1 MHNNRK
7 TLLLTLSATFVLMAL
22 LVAYSTRLMY
32 ESSHSYIDELGNDK
46 TSAITAD
53 LENYLENAS
62 SVLWVAADT
71 VDHMVANGATN
82 DEIVEYI
89 TRESANTAN
98 QFDESYTGIY
108 GYINGDYVDGVGWTP
123 PEGYDP
129 TQRDWYKVAKAAGG
143 EPIVVSPYVDAE
155 TGNVIISVCKAL
167 TDTDNVLGLDLT
179 LSGVQDTVEDI
190 QINGNGYGLVL
201 NYDGTVVA
209 HHDSSEN
216 GKNYSGIPEK
226 KELFDKVMSVGK
238 GDFDMV
244 IDGKECTVFVDEVH
258 GQWHLVIIVE
268 SSELFR
274 DTRNVLIVSI
284 LIGLVVFALISAFY
298 IIGYLHER
306 KVTRSME
313 ELKAL
318 EQKREYE
325 AKILMLEKAAAD
337 SANKAKSDF
346 LADMSHEI
354 RTPINAVLGMNEMI
368 LREAKDDQILEYSSN
383 IKSAGNTLLSLINN
397 ILDFSKIEDGKMS
410 LVPVEF
416 DTAELINNLVNS
428 ISERARAKDLE
439 FIVDVDETVPS
450 RLFGDDVR
458 ISQIIM
464 NLLTNAVK
472 YTEKGTVTLRVKNN
486 GIQDGSVKLRFDVI
500 DTGIGIKDEDLG
512 KLFES
517 FERIEE
523 KRNRHI
529 EGTGLGISIV
539 VKLLA
544 MMNSK
549 LDVDSKYSIGS
560 TFGFDLTLSVADS
573 EPIGKYDEK
582 KKFAVDQDRSAH
594 LYAPDAKILITDDN
608 GMNLKVAVNY
618 MRIFGITPVTCS
630 SGRGTIELLKKNRFD
645 LVLLDHMMPEMDGI
659 ETLKILKD
667 DDLLN
672 GAVVIALTANAVV
685 GAEEQYLKAGFDGYL
700 SKPIMV
706 EDIEKALRKYL
717 PASVIGTAETAGEVS
732 GSVTEAASGNPET
745 ASTDD
750 VSVNPE
756 PAAPDDVSV
765 NGGEPLTL
773 DKARSSDLNVDAG
786 IGYACGEE
794 DFYLELLTDY
804 LNAAPDKCAELSSY
818 LEKGDLR
825 NYEILVHSIK
835 SSSKTVGADDISAR
849 AKALEDASK
858 NGDMDFV
865 KSNHDEFIRNFTELA
880 KALLG

>member
-22 LVAYSTRLMY
+22 LVTYSTRLMY

-46 TSAITAD
+46 ASAITAE

-71 VDHMVANGATN
+71 VDHMVANGATYE
-82 DEIVEYI
+82 EIVEYI
-89 TRESANTAN
+89 TRESANTAD

-108 GYINGDYVDGVGWTP
+108 GYINGEYVDGVGWVP
-123 PEGYDP
+123 PDDYDP
-129 TQRDWYKVAKAAGG
+129 TVRDWYKVTKAAGG

-167 TDTDNVLGLDLT
+167 TDPNNVLGLDLT
-179 LSGVQDTVEDI
+179 LSGVQDTVENV
-190 QINGNGYGLVL
+190 QINGCGYGFVL

-216 GKNYSGIPEK
+216 GKNYGELADK

-238 GDFDMV
+238 GNFDME
-244 IDGKECTVFVDEVH
+244 IDGRKSTVFVDEVH
-258 GQWHLVIIVE
+258 DQWHLVIIVAD
-268 SSELFR
+268 SELFR
-274 DTRNVLIVSI
+274 DTRNVLIVSV
-284 LIGLVVFALISAFY
+284 LIGLVVFALISVFY

-306 KVTRSME
+306 KVTKSME
-313 ELKAL
+313 EMKAL

-439 FIVDVDETVPS
+439 FIVDIDESVPS
-450 RLFGDDVR
+450 RLYGDDVR

-472 YTEKGTVTLRVKNN
+472 YTEKGSVTFSVKNA
-486 GIQDGSVKLRFDVI
+486 GVKDGNVKLRFDVI
-500 DTGIGIKDEDLG
+500 DTGIGIKEEDID

-523 KRNRHI
+523 KRTRHI

-549 LDVDSKYSIGS
+549 LDVQSRYSIGS
-560 TFGFDLTLSVADS
+560 TFGFNLSLRVVDS
-573 EPIGKYDEK
+573 EPLGKFDEK
-582 KKFAVDQDRSAH
+582 KKISAVEQEGVH
-594 LYAPDAKILITDDN
+594 FYAPDAKVLITDDN

-618 MRIFGITPVTCS
+618 MKIFGITPVTCS
-630 SGRGTIELLKKNRFD
+630 SGRETIELLRKEKFD
-645 LVLLDHMMPEMDGI
+645 ILFLDHMMPEMDGI
-659 ETLKILKD
+659 ETLAALKEEN
-667 DDLLN
+667 LVN
-672 GAVVIALTANAVV
+672 GTVVIALTANAVV
-685 GAEEQYLKAGFDGYL
+685 GAEEQYLNAGFDGYL

-706 EDIEKALRKYL
+706 DDIEKALRKYL
-717 PASVIGTAETAGEVS
+717 PADAVKTTQDEVVIES
-732 GSVTEAASGNPET
+732 S
-745 ASTDD
+745 ST
-750 VSVNPE
+750 S
-756 PAAPDDVSV
+756 
-765 NGGEPLTL
+765 LTIE
-773 DKARSSDLNVDAG
+773 KARSLGLNVEAG

-804 LNAAPDKCAELSSY
+804 ANGASEKCSELVSY
-818 LEKGDLR
+818 LEKGDLK
-825 NYEILVHSIK
+825 NYEILVHSLK
-835 SSSKTVGADDISAR
+835 SSSKTVGADDVSAQ
-849 AKALEDASK
+849 AKALEEASK
-858 NGDMDFV
+858 NGDTDFV
-865 KSNHDEFIRNFTELA
+865 NAHHGQFIKDFTDLA
-880 KALLG
+880 NALLG